1 MGFSPLPIP
10 LFHMAAFTES
20 DLLLKDDYLSQLKE
34 ALENTG
40 ELDPIGQAIDEAEQQ
55 VALYTGR
62 YTLTDPH
69 RFRLVRPIVL
79 WVIHRKV
86 GIGTPE
92 QFQNGY
98 EEAMK
103 ELRAIRDGDFH
114 EELTL
119 ADGRTEDGYDLSGY
133 GYKQRIAHETTD
145 TSIEG

>member
-1 MGFSPLPIP
+1 
-10 LFHMAAFTES
+10 MAAFTES

-40 ELDPIGQAIDEAEQQ
+40 ELDPIGQAIAEAEQL

-69 RFRLVRPIVL
+69 RFRLVRQIAL
-79 WVIHRKV
+79 WVIHGNV

-92 QFQNGY
+92 QFQNRY

-119 ADGRTEDGYDLSGY
+119 ADGRTKDGYDLSGY

>member
-1 MGFSPLPIP
+1 
-10 LFHMAAFTES
+10 MAAFTES
-20 DLLLKDDYLSQLKE
+20 DLLLRDDYLSQLKE

-40 ELDPIGQAIDEAEQQ
+40 ELDPIGQAIAEAEQQ

-62 YTLTDPH
+62 YLLTDPH

-79 WVIHRKV
+79 WVIHGKT
-86 GIGTPE
+86 GAGMPDQIQTA
-92 QFQNGY
+92 Y

-103 ELRAIRDGDFH
+103 ELRAIRDGDFN

-119 ADGRTEDGYDLSGY
+119 AEGRTEDGYDQSGY
-133 GYKQRIAHETTD
+133 GYKSRLEHESTD